1 VAGDLFMPRAIE
13 EARSRALP
21 ALVPHVRIELARG
34 GPAAGV
40 IGAALLAAQEQ
51 AAASTETQTAN
62 EGVI

>member
-1 VAGDLFMPRAIE
+1 MPRAIE

-21 ALVPHVRIELARG
+21 ALVPRVRIELARG

-51 AAASTETQTAN
+51 AAAAASTETQTAN
-62 EGVI
+62 EGVL